1 MNKYIQKQDKVLKEN
16 DEEIQKLNQQLE
28 NATVET
34 ANQKLQVDKQKKRKR
49 LADVKGIDVIKRQS
63 GVINTLQEQ
72 LAQKDAII
80 SDLHS
85 KHDDGF
91 ETADDGQ
98 QFCLQ
103 AEVKADNNTV
113 HWSDDE
119 YAVGGWGLSQ
129 DMLQI
134 AWEGGCF
141 YTAFSR
147 A

>member
-1 MNKYIQKQDKVLKEN
+1 M
-16 DEEIQKLNQQLE
+16 
-28 NATVET
+28 
-34 ANQKLQVDKQKKRKR
+34 
-49 LADVKGIDVIKRQS
+49 ADVKGIDVIKRQS

-147 A
+147 AWRHRVMIIAKNS